1 MSETNGTKKRRAGK
15 GADKR
20 ARQRRREG
28 AAETI
33 RKNVKAAKS
42 SWREAE
48 RVAAERAVLE
58 EEEARPPAPS
68 RQVER
73 SRERRRDGLEA
84 RALRLLERND
94 EHVRNVLAERK
105 QVDGAYPLE
114 GATDGDELLWVLVEH
129 LDLLP
134 ALEGVA
140 PAPTYYDEKHDKEV
154 RRRFMYPPV
163 VMNVLSIIIRMLG
176 LESGPEVQTELLT
189 DERWMALLGFAPLEV
204 LTGHTHR
211 SEGLSGKTRTGEG
224 GRFEDAGEL
233 GPIRNRD
240 DLKERRGVLSSQ
252 TVAGYEELVPS
263 EKLVALMNLAIRRV
277 AAKGLLE
284 KRVEGVLDTTNIEVC
299 PTFEGAGVVRRK
311 VKAQSKSR
319 KPKKVEMYI
328 RGFKVWILMDS
339 RTAIPLAVAM
349 STIETADVVLAQ
361 MVVEQARANL
371 KGYAVLTGLAVD
383 RGFLDGDYLWW
394 LKKDQRVNWVCPS
407 KEKMNVTTEART
419 LVGNALKKAC
429 IDDEEPLATATRLA
443 RMNQDSEGVSFHLR
457 VLGKGRQPLV
467 IANLEGLYETDFYG
481 PGGSSSSRVHSK
493 KYRPTLLH
501 ATVVL
506 NWPDRSP
513 QDREDEEEHDQ
524 KNKGPVVLL
533 SPLKELGFQ
542 RYDRYDARSLIENQ
556 VNRDG
561 KQNFSLGTAL
571 ARNSSAMQTA
581 VYFSVLTVLLWR
593 VLLVLQEQAEETDR
607 RAERLGIVR
616 YRRLLKQRNRG
627 KVMVYIDGR
636 YAILLMHDFLD
647 RLGVLA
653 T

>member
-1 MSETNGTKKRRAGK
+1 MAEKNGKKKSGRMRA
-15 GADKR
+15 AEKR
-20 ARQRRREG
+20 ARQRGRE
-28 AAETI
+28 AAPETI
-33 RKNVKAAKS
+33 RQNVKAARS

-48 RVAAERAVLE
+48 RVATERAALE
-58 EEEARPPAPS
+58 EEEAREPAPS
-68 RQVER
+68 RQVAR
-73 SRERRRDGLEA
+73 TRQRRRDGLEE
-84 RALRLLERND
+84 RALRLLVRDD
-94 EHVRNVLAERK
+94 EYIRGVLDERK
-105 QVDGAYPLE
+105 KVDGAYPLE
-114 GATDGDELLWVLVEH
+114 GSTDVDELLWVLVEH

-140 PAPTYYDEKHDKEV
+140 PAPTYFDEKQDKEV

-163 VMNVLSIIIRMLG
+163 VMNVLSVIIRMLG

-189 DERWMALLGFAPLEV
+189 DERWMALLGFAPQEI
-204 LTGHTHR
+204 LTGHTR
-211 SEGLSGKTRTGEG
+211 RGEELSGKTRVGEG
-224 GRFEDAGEL
+224 GRFEEAGEL
-233 GPIRNRD
+233 GPMRNRD

-252 TVAGYEELVPS
+252 TVAGYEELIPF
-263 EKLVALMNLAIRRV
+263 EKMVALVNLAIRRM
-277 AAKGLLE
+277 AEKGLLG
-284 KRVEGVLDTTNIEVC
+284 KRVEGVLDSTNIEVC

-319 KPKKVEMYI
+319 KPKTVEMHI

-339 RTAIPLAVAM
+339 LTAIPLAVAM
-349 STIETADVVLAQ
+349 STIETADVVLAR
-361 MVVEQARANL
+361 MVVEQAQANI
-371 KGYAVLTGLAVD
+371 KGYAVLAGLAVD

-394 LKKDQRVNWVCPS
+394 LKHDQRVNWVCPS

-419 LVGNALKKAC
+419 LVANALKKARV
-429 IDDEEPLATATRLA
+429 DDEEPLATAIRLA
-443 RMNQDSEGVSFHLR
+443 HINQESEGVSFHLR
-457 VLGKGRQPLV
+457 VLGNGRQPLV

-524 KNKGPVVLL
+524 ESKGPVVLL
-533 SPLKELGFQ
+533 SPNKELGFQ

-616 YRRLLKQRNRG
+616 YRRLLRLRNRG
-627 KVMVYIDGR
+627 KVMVCIDGR
-636 YAILLMHDFLD
+636 YAILLMHDFLA